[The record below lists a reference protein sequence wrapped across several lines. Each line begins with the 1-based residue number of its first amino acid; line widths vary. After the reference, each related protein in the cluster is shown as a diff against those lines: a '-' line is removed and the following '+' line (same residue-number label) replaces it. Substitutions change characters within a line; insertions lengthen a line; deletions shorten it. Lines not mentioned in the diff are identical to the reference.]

1 MKPVREGP
9 PGRPRTCTAPRRE
22 ASVYAAARQACP
34 PDLPFVRLTR
44 ESQPRITAMRVRAS
58 QGLEEAI
65 GSRDERLREIAA
77 ELKEANR
84 KAR

>member
-1 MKPVREGP
+1 
-9 PGRPRTCTAPRRE
+9 
-22 ASVYAAARQACP
+22 
-34 PDLPFVRLTR
+34 
-44 ESQPRITAMRVRAS
+44 MRVRAS